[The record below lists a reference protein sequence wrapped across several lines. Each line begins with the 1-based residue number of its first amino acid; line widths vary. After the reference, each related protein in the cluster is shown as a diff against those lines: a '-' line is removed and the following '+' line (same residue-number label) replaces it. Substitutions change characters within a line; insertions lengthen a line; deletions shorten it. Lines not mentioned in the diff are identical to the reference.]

1 VCACVGRA
9 CVCAST
15 GTLFTGQL
23 RALGASTI
31 GQGDAAV
38 ARCISRIT
46 ASTLAAWQ
54 FSARQCWVQCSHL
67 RGVPQ
72 RRVAARLASVAGYAG
87 PDESVLSSRRQNLSG
102 ASYKSVRLSPIII
115 GIVVSVCHAEIFDF
129 GQLLRT

>member
-1 VCACVGRA
+1 VRARVGRA

-15 GTLFTGQL
+15 
-23 RALGASTI
+23 STCSPADCVRWEHPLL
-31 GQGDAAV
+31 DAA

-46 ASTLAAWQ
+46 ASTLPRGSTARGNAGSPCDAAR
-54 FSARQCWVQCSHL
+54 F

-87 PDESVLSSRRQNLSG
+87 PDENVLLSRSKNLRK
-102 ASYKSVRLSPIII
+102 YKSVRLTLIII
-115 GIVVSVCHAEIFDF
+115 GIVASVCHDEVFDF

>member
-1 VCACVGRA
+1 MCVPALGA

-46 ASTLAAWQ
+46 PAS
-54 FSARQCWVQCSHL
+54 
-67 RGVPQ
+67 
-72 RRVAARLASVAGYAG
+72 
-87 PDESVLSSRRQNLSG
+87 
-102 ASYKSVRLSPIII
+102 
-115 GIVVSVCHAEIFDF
+115 
-129 GQLLRT
+129 